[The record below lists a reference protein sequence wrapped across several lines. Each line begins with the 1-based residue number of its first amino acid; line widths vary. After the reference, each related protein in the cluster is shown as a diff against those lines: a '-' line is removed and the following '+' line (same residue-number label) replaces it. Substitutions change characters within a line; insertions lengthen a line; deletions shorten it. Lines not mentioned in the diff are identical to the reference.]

1 MKNTIN
7 KSRISERG
15 LALMKVY
22 SKNRKVVP
30 TLDVFINDY
39 FKIVDPA
46 KSNQHLMKQTT
57 LILKGVYEDFVK
69 EKDTKIAVTIVL

>member
-1 MKNTIN
+1 MNEAINT
-7 KSRISERG
+7 SRITKRG
-15 LALMKVY
+15 MALMKVY

-30 TLDVFINDY
+30 TLDVFVNDY

-57 LILKGVYEDFVK
+57 IVLKDVYENYIK
-69 EKDTKIAVTIVL
+69 EKKTKIALTIVL

>member
-1 MKNTIN
+1 MYDMIN

-30 TLDVFINDY
+30 ALDVFINDY

-46 KSNQHLMKQTT
+46 KSNHHLMKQTT
-57 LILKGVYEDFVK
+57 LVLKDVYDNFIK
-69 EKDTKIAVTIVL
+69 QKKTKIAVTIVL